1 MCCAHILRELTGI
14 YEKYSEQTWASEML
28 QELMSI
34 YRSSHFYKENMD
46 VKSGEHYINYQK
58 VEYDKI
64 LNRAILQNPLPPV
77 NLKTGKIKKGKIR
90 ALIDRLVDYKTEILR
105 FADNFIVPF
114 SNNQA
119 EQDLRMIKVKIK
131 VAGCLRTFAGAD
143 AFLNIKSVLSTAL
156 KHGIPSFQALFSI
169 LSSSHPWLPLS

>member
-1 MCCAHILRELTGI
+1 
-14 YEKYSEQTWASEML
+14 
-28 QELMSI
+28 
-34 YRSSHFYKENMD
+34 MD
-46 VKSGEHYINYQK
+46 VKSGEHYINCQK

-77 NLKTGKIKKGKIR
+77 NPKTGKTKKGKIR
-90 ALIDRLVDYKTEILR
+90 ALIDRLIDYKTEILR

-119 EQDLRMIKVKIK
+119 EQDLRMIKMKIK
-131 VAGCLRTFAGAD
+131 VAGCLRTFADAN

-156 KHGIPSFQALFSI
+156 SVVSLLSLPFFYALFFS
-169 LSSSHPWLPLS
+169 PLAFASLIFSFFFPLL